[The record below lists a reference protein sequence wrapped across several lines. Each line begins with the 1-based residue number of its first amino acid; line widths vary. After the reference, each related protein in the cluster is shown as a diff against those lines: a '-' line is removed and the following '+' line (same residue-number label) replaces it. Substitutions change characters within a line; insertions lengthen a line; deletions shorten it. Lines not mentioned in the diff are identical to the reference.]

1 MSQRL
6 VGVIGVGLVGS
17 ALAERFLGA
26 GWHVCGC
33 DVNAESLERLR
44 ARGGQVATSPDEV
57 VAAADWIVLSL
68 PTSEIATELM
78 TRIIHP
84 LSGRI
89 IVDTVTGEP
98 AQKIALDVWLRE
110 RGARYLDA
118 TIAGSSAQI
127 LTGDVV
133 VMTGGDEQTRFD
145 CEELLRSFSAR
156 CFHLGPAGAG
166 ARMKLVVN
174 LILGLNRAVL
184 AEGLCFAERCGV
196 DPRLALEVLKA
207 GPAYSRVMDTKG
219 DRMLDGRFDPQ
230 ARLAQHLKDVR
241 LILAAG
247 QENAARLPLSEQ
259 HAVLLEQLVNSGCG
273 DLDNSAVIKAFQQP

>member
-1 MSQRL
+1 MSQRV

-17 ALAERFLGA
+17 ALAERFIRA
-26 GWHVCGC
+26 GWHVCGY
-33 DVNAESLERLR
+33 DLQAESLERLR
-44 ARGGQVATSPDEV
+44 ARGGQVARSPDEV

-68 PTSEIATELM
+68 PTSEIATEVM
-78 TRIIHP
+78 TRIAHP
-84 LSGRI
+84 LSGRF

-98 AQKIALDVWLRE
+98 AQKIALEAWLRE

-118 TIAGSSAQI
+118 TIAGSSTQI

-133 VMTGGDEQTRFD
+133 VMTGGDEQTRVD
-145 CEELLRSFSAR
+145 CEELLQSFSAR

-174 LILGLNRAVL
+174 LVLGLNRAVL

-196 DPRLALEVLKA
+196 DPRLALEVLRA
-207 GPAYSRVMDTKG
+207 GPAYSRVIDTKG

-247 QENAARLPLSEQ
+247 QENAAQLPLSER
-259 HAVLLEQLVNSGCG
+259 HAALLEQLVNDGCG
-273 DLDNSAVIKAFQQP
+273 DLDNSAVIKAFRQP